1 MATGIKVLVELRPG
15 EVEHVI
21 LVALEDARRL
31 RSQREH
37 LVRDDEVL
45 GARSLLPPFPLV
57 NFLDMEANTVVDN
70 DPSTTLGGR
79 QRGQRA

>member
-1 MATGIKVLVELRPG
+1 MATGIKGLVELRPG

-45 GARSLLPPFPLV
+45 GERVPAAALPLGQLLGH
-57 NFLDMEANTVVDN
+57 
-70 DPSTTLGGR
+70 GGQHRCR
-79 QRGQRA
+79 Q